1 MVRDLPQAIL
11 FDLDGVLINS
21 YRLWFHL
28 LNHAARELGYP
39 PIPDEVYRTTW
50 GQSTTADHEAFFQRH
65 EVEAI
70 EAFYDAHYFEHL
82 DHLEVPEEVPS
93 LFDELRQRGLKGAV
107 VTNTQSSLA
116 REIVKRAGARPDVI
130 VGGSDV
136 TRGKPAPDM
145 LFRAAKLL
153 EVPIGSTWMVGDSR
167 YDSEAARAAEV
178 FFVGV
183 GIRGDLRV
191 GRVGEVLDLLPFSI

>member
-1 MVRDLPQAIL
+1 MRNLPKAIL
-11 FDLDGVLINS
+11 FDLDGVLIDS

-28 LNHAARELGYP
+28 LNHTARELGYP
-39 PIPDEVYRTTW
+39 PISDEMYRASW
-50 GQSTTADHEAFFQRH
+50 GQSTTADRDTFFQGH
-65 EVEAI
+65 NVEEI

-82 DHLEVPEEVPS
+82 EHLDVPEEVPS
-93 LFDELRQRGLKGAV
+93 LFEQLRELGLKSAV

-116 REIVKRAGARPDVI
+116 REIVKRAGATPDVV

-136 TRGKPAPDM
+136 ARGKPAPDM
-145 LFRAAKLL
+145 LFLAAELL
-153 EVPIGSTWMVGDSR
+153 DVPIGSTWMVGDSR

-183 GIRGDLRV
+183 GGIRGDLRV
-191 GRVGEVLDLLPFSI
+191 TRVGEVLDLLPFPI